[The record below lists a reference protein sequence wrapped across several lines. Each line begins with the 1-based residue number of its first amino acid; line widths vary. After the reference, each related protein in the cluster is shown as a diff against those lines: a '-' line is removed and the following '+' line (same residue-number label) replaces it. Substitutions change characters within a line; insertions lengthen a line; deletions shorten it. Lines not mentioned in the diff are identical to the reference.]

1 MVDIRIGKLRIRNL
15 EIFTLCI
22 LGLIYTLV
30 IIIKPDTLIYDWV
43 AALSGSIRNIAT
55 GTSNSILASFLISL
69 GGNSSVL
76 IVVPYALVIYLLSV
90 QNPTSWVW
98 ITLASGVGAA
108 LGEIVS
114 YYVGRLISK
123 SDKMRTSEVG
133 EKFHRMKVQFEKN
146 PKTVPWT
153 VFLFALTPLPD
164 DIILVPL
171 GMMEYDY
178 KRTIFPCMVGKTILC
193 GIICLMGYFVGTYI
207 NFMDDLVELYPIA
220 GVLYFVIPSEGV
232 NPRAD
237 LISFSFVF
245 IFVYLVARINLE
257 GFIKRR
263 SKVRKHFQAMLLEG
277 DNKTLPELAEMY
289 EVVNYEAFEKHMI
302 ALADKSPNI
311 TFHDSTYHFDAI
323 ANKKS
328 KIDHQNSNYHIDAI
342 YDKSMAYSQSMEFID
357 FFFSTESRA
366 VTDDKTPKNNDSS
379 QKGGPAEGEQKV

>member
-1 MVDIRIGKLRIRNL
+1 MRIGKFRIRNL
-15 EIFTLCI
+15 EIFTFCI
-22 LGLIYTLV
+22 LVLIYVLA

-43 AALSGSIRNIAT
+43 ATLSGSIRDIAT
-55 GTSNSILASFLISL
+55 GTTNSILAAFLISL

-90 QNPTSWVW
+90 QNPASWVW

-123 SDKMRTSEVG
+123 SNKMRTSEVG

-146 PKTVPWT
+146 PKAVPWT

-178 KRTIFPCMVGKTILC
+178 KRTIFPCMIGKTILC
-193 GIICLMGYFVGTYI
+193 GIICLLGYFVGTYI
-207 NFMDDLVELYPIA
+207 NFMDDLVDLYPIA
-220 GVLYFVIPSEGV
+220 GVLRLVIPSDDV

-237 LISFSFVF
+237 LVSFSFVF
-245 IFVYLVARINLE
+245 IFILLVARINIE
-257 GFIKRR
+257 GFLKRR
-263 SKVRKHFQAMLLEG
+263 SKVRKHFQAMLLKG
-277 DNKTLPELAEMY
+277 DNKTLLELAEKY
-289 EVVNYEAFEKHMI
+289 DVVNFEAFEKHMLK
-302 ALADKSPNI
+302 LADKSPNI
-311 TFHDSTYHFDAI
+311 TFQDSTYHFDAI
-323 ANKKS
+323 VEKKS

-357 FFFSTESRA
+357 FFYSVESAA
-366 VTDDKTPKNNDSS
+366 VKDDENPSKTSINLNVGEAGED
-379 QKGGPAEGEQKV
+379 QKE